1 MTQEQFIEEALN
13 SMAPMKS
20 TTRVNGWTIK
30 ANGNHYVILQFWMNP
45 IGEHVGVYA
54 AEKKGKKNSNTPEV
68 LLTNCKDPE
77 AGIRALAEK
86 LIPTETINQ

>member
-30 ANGNHYVILQFWMNP
+30 ANDNHYVILQYWMNP
-45 IGEHVGVYA
+45 LGEHVGVFP
-54 AEKKGKKNSNTPEV
+54 AEKKGKKTSNTPII

-77 AGIRALAEK
+77 AGIQALAEK
-86 LIPTETINQ
+86 LIPNELINQ

>member
-30 ANGNHYVILQFWMNP
+30 VENNHYVILQFWMNP
-45 IGEHVGVYA
+45 IGNHVGIYT
-54 AEKKGKKNSNTPEV
+54 AEKKGKKTSNTPIV
-68 LLTNCKDPE
+68 LLTNCTDPV
-77 AGIRALAEK
+77 AGIKALAEK
-86 LIPTETINQ
+86 LITEETLN